1 MSGDTNSLFYRGPS
15 ALVRLVLLGLL
26 SVVLMTADHRL
37 NYLGSVRS
45 ALSLLLYPLQVV
57 AAFPPTAWDWFNE
70 NMASRERLLEQNQ
83 TLRSSHLQ
91 LEVRMQR
98 YAALEA
104 ENQRLREMLGST
116 THVRGRMLVAELVSV
131 DLDPYRHEVLINKGL
146 GDDLFEGQPV
156 LDARGVM
163 GQVVHV
169 GPLTSTVLMIT
180 DPSHALPVQV
190 NRTGERTVAV
200 GTGDLRLLRLPYLPN
215 NADIREGDLL
225 VTSGLGDRFPAG
237 YPVGVISHISH
248 DLGEPFARVDAQPT
262 AFLGRVREAL
272 LVWPPESSK
281 RLPPV
286 APPMEDAESGDLPIA
301 AAETTPIAPVAEPS
315 THRGIEV
322 PSQEI
327 DEEGR

>member
-26 SVVLMTADHRL
+26 SLVLMTADHRL

-45 ALSLLLYPLQVV
+45 ALSLLLYPLQIV
-57 AAFPPTAWDWFNE
+57 AAFPPQAWDWAHE
-70 NMASRERLLEQNQ
+70 IMATRERLLEENR
-83 TLRSSHLQ
+83 TLRNSHLQ

-98 YAALEA
+98 YAALET

-116 THVRGRMLVAELVSV
+116 THVRGRMLVSELVSV
-131 DLDPYRHEVLINKGL
+131 DLDPYRHEVLINKGT
-146 GDDLFEGQPV
+146 GDGLFEGQPV

-169 GPLTSTVLMIT
+169 GVLTATVLMIT

-200 GTGDLRLLRLPYLPN
+200 GTGDLQLLRLPYLPN
-215 NADIREGDLL
+215 NADVREGDLL

-237 YPVGVISHISH
+237 YPVAVISHISH
-248 DLGEPFARVDAQPT
+248 DLGEPFARVDALPT
-262 AFLGRVREAL
+262 ALLGRAREAL
-272 LVWPPESSK
+272 LVWPP
-281 RLPPV
+281 
-286 APPMEDAESGDLPIA
+286 APKKPIVVVSQ
-301 AAETTPIAPVAEPS
+301 PDVAEDTPAD
-315 THRGIEV
+315 TVVPAEV
-322 PSQEI
+322 SPVPAATALPEVESAPI

>member
-26 SVVLMTADHRL
+26 SLVLMTADHRL
-37 NYLGSVRS
+37 NYLGSARS
-45 ALSLLLYPLQVV
+45 ALSLLLYPLQIV
-57 AAFPPTAWDWFNE
+57 AAFPPQAWDWAHE
-70 NMASRERLLEQNQ
+70 TMATRERLLEENR
-83 TLRSSHLQ
+83 TLRNSHLQ

-98 YAALEA
+98 YAALET

-116 THVRGRMLVAELVSV
+116 THVRGRMLISELVSV
-131 DLDPYRHEVLINKGL
+131 DLDPYRHEVLINKGA
-146 GDDLFEGQPV
+146 GDGLFEGQPV

-169 GPLTSTVLMIT
+169 GVLTSTVLLIT

-200 GTGDLRLLRLPYLPN
+200 GTGDLQLLRLPYLPN

-237 YPVGVISHISH
+237 YPVAVISHISH
-248 DLGEPFARVDAQPT
+248 DLGEPFARVDALPT
-262 AFLGRVREAL
+262 AFLGRAREAL
-272 LVWPPESSK
+272 LVWPPAPKKPIVVES
-281 RLPPV
+281 RP
-286 APPMEDAESGDLPIA
+286 E
-301 AAETTPIAPVAEPS
+301 VAEEANDAPADIVTPAEAS
-315 THRGIEV
+315 PGPAATARPEV
-322 PSQEI
+322 ESVPA